1 MAEVDSSGGGGK
13 KKGPKKVST
22 KIDMTPM
29 VDLAFLLITFFMLT
43 TTFSKP
49 KTMELNMPDKNKQ
62 DENDKQ
68 KVEETRT
75 TTILLGEKDKIYY
88 YTGIQDP
95 KVEVTDY
102 SATGI
107 RKVLMQKIRER
118 PKGKDPIFIIKA
130 MEDARYKNMVDILD
144 EMTITN
150 SKIYAL
156 VDITP
161 GDVEL
166 VDKYKKDN
174 NITE

>member
-75 TTILLGEKDKIYY
+75 TTILLGKKDRIYY

-130 MEDARYKNMVDILD
+130 MEEARYKNMVDILD

-174 NITE
+174 NITD

>member
-49 KTMELNMPDKNKQ
+49 KTMELNMPDKNKK

-75 TTILLGEKDKIYY
+75 TTILLGKKDKIFY

-144 EMTITN
+144 EMTITD

-166 VDKYKKDN
+166 VTKYKKDN
-174 NITE
+174 NITD

>member
-1 MAEVDSSGGGGK
+1 
-13 KKGPKKVST
+13 
-22 KIDMTPM
+22 MTPM

-75 TTILLGEKDKIYY
+75 TTILLGKKDKIYY

-118 PKGKDPIFIIKA
+118 PKGKDPIFIIKT
-130 MEDARYKNMVDILD
+130 MEEARYKNMVDILD

>member
-1 MAEVDSSGGGGK
+1 
-13 KKGPKKVST
+13 
-22 KIDMTPM
+22 MTPM

-75 TTILLGEKDKIYY
+75 TTILLGKKDKIYY

-130 MEDARYKNMVDILD
+130 MEEARYKNMVDILD

>member
-1 MAEVDSSGGGGK
+1 MAEVDSSRGGGK

-75 TTILLGEKDKIYY
+75 TTILLGKKDKIYY

-144 EMTITN
+144 EMTITD

-166 VDKYKKDN
+166 VTKYKKDN
-174 NITE
+174 NITD